1 MHQDSVEFWLS
12 GKRMMTPNQRKTYL
26 IANIVFMFVFVLHFS
41 KIAYDLKY
49 PRYPSVKI
57 RKTDFRNIQFPVQ
70 FKFCVK
76 DLRNKEN
83 FNKLGYVDDYRAFL
97 GISMFNR
104 SLVGWNGHTKDF
116 STLMP
121 VKGRV

>member
-1 MHQDSVEFWLS
+1 M
-12 GKRMMTPNQRKTYL
+12 
-26 IANIVFMFVFVLHFS
+26 IANIVFLFVFVLHFS

-49 PRYPSVKI
+49 PQYPSVKI
-57 RKTDFRNIQFPVQ
+57 RKTDIRNIHFPVR
-70 FKFCVK
+70 FKFCVR
-76 DLRNKEN
+76 DLRSKEN
-83 FNKLGYVDDYRAFL
+83 FNKLGYVDDYHAFL

-121 VKGRV
+121 VRGKV